1 MIKNTLQQ
9 AQNIDFLK
17 IKCNNS
23 VPGLVSWDYPLYWVN
38 NDIRPSESW
47 GGIKIKL

>member
-1 MIKNTLQQ
+1 MLRYQAFIQLKLSNFQMFDDENKEKMIKNTLQQ

-23 VPGLVSWDYPLYWVN
+23 VPGLVS
-38 NDIRPSESW
+38 
-47 GGIKIKL
+47 